1 MCFTSSL
8 HPHHLSF
15 PLSPINKILHSPGY
29 MEVTDRVRQFFH
41 WLIYISFCSNTGFS
55 LLLYALTHT
64 GDLVAILW
72 HQTYALFF
80 FPFPTALFLLQS
92 SCLWSSD
99 ELLLKKRKKKTRK
112 MIREAKQGHL
122 QFTSQWKQRR
132 GETERNIE
140 RGDHER
146 REVVQLRT
154 KRGSIFLKKCC
165 RFHYL
170 KVKPILDV
178 Q

>member
-99 ELLLKKRKKKTRK
+99 ELLLKKEKKENTENDKGSETRSFAVYVSV
-112 MIREAKQGHL
+112 EAAEGGNRAKYRA
-122 QFTSQWKQRR
+122 RR
-132 GETERNIE
+132 
-140 RGDHER
+140 
-146 REVVQLRT
+146 
-154 KRGSIFLKKCC
+154 S
-165 RFHYL
+165 
-170 KVKPILDV
+170 
-178 Q
+178 